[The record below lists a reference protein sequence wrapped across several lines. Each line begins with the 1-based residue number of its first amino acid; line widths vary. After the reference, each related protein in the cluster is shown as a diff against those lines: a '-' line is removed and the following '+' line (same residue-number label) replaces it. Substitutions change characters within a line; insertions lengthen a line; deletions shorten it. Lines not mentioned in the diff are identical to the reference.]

1 MCVGDEEFTPVNA
14 EGNSVFEIPVTRF
27 DRLMAVKARTVAMSE
42 PHLIDYTLRFASD
55 SLERGA

>member
-1 MCVGDEEFTPVNA
+1 M
-14 EGNSVFEIPVTRF
+14 FEIPVTRF
-27 DRLMAVKARTVAMSE
+27 DRPMAVKARTVAMSE